1 MGWWGRRRLDRRLEA
16 AEHLYRQ
23 VRWVDAEREL
33 RAVLEAAG
41 DGAHPQA
48 GSARVLLAQV
58 LRVRGRLEEAE
69 REARAAVAARPVA
82 GGSGGRDARDV
93 LALVLGDAGRHRE
106 AADLLA
112 ATAAARARAASP
124 GHGLVLK
131 GRSDRLQHLAYLGLH
146 EEVVAQAEAVRTAA
160 AAGTDDLHRILLPL
174 AATNGLAFSLCLHG
188 HHEQAEQTLL
198 PVLEEAHRRGLG
210 RFLVVLHLGAARA
223 LTGQGRAREALAAV
237 DRAQEAFD
245 RSPGTG
251 ALTHDLSAILLA
263 RSAALLAAG
272 RPADAEHEAR
282 RCLGQCGSRLG
293 PAHHR
298 ALEAATVLATA
309 LADLDRDDEAADLL
323 HTAHD
328 AWRTHFGHDH
338 HGTVRARQ
346 VLAGLTDRPL

>member
-1 MGWWGRRRLDRRLEA
+1 MGWWGRRRPDRRLEA

-23 VRWVDAEREL
+23 VRWADAEREL

-41 DGAHPQA
+41 DGAHPRA
-48 GSARVLLAQV
+48 GAARVLLAQV
-58 LRVRGRLEEAE
+58 LRVQGRLEEAE
-69 REARAAVAARPVA
+69 REARSAVAARPA
-82 GGSGGRDARDV
+82 GGGSGERDGRDV

-112 ATAAARARAASP
+112 ATAAARARVTSP

-146 EEVVAQAEAVRTAA
+146 GEVVAQAQAVRSA

-174 AATNGLAFSLCLHG
+174 AAANGLAFSLCLHG

-198 PVLEEAHRRGLG
+198 PVIEEAHRRGLG

-237 DRAQEAFD
+237 ERAQEAFD
-245 RSPGTG
+245 RTPSAG

-263 RSAALLAAG
+263 RGAALLAAG

-282 RCLGQCGSRLG
+282 RCLDQCGSRLG

-309 LADLDRDDEAADLL
+309 LAELDRDDEAADLL

-338 HGTVRARQ
+338 HGAVRARH
-346 VLAGLTDRPL
+346 VLAGLTGRPL